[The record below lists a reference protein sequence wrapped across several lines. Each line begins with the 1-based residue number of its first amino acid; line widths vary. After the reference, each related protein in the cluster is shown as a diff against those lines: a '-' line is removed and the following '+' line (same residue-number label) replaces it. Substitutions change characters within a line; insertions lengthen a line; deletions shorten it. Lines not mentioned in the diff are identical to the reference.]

1 MEEIGVGIVGFGFMG
16 RAHTFGYKTI
26 PLYYKD
32 LPYKIRLVGIADTN
46 LRAAE
51 QAREQL
57 GFEMATDD
65 PEELFARKDI
75 QCIDICTPN
84 LYHKEGI
91 LGALAQGKNVYCDK
105 PLAASYGETPEIV
118 AAARRAGT
126 TTQMAMNSRQYP
138 GMLRTKELLEE
149 GRLGRI
155 LSFRVQYLHAGSVD
169 PDKPIGWKQDK
180 KMGGGGVLF
189 DLGSHVLDLLYFFL
203 GRFEAV
209 NATTMVAYPQRPD
222 GTGKLV
228 DIEADDAA
236 YLTVKMECGA
246 MGTVEATKIATG
258 SNDEIRFELHG
269 VKGAVAYNS
278 MQPNYLRFYDNTLPE
293 GPLGGEKG
301 YTAIETVHRYPAP
314 GGSFPGPKFG
324 VGFLRGHVHSLYTY
338 LDNVYHGRQGTPSFE
353 DGAYIQYVMEESY
366 RSAEEKAWV
375 KLRD

>member
-32 LPYKIRLVGIADTN
+32 LPYKIRLVGVADTN
-46 LRAAE
+46 LKAAE
-51 QAREQL
+51 QAKEQL
-57 GFEMATDD
+57 GFEMATDN
-65 PEELFARKDI
+65 PEELFSRDDI
-75 QCIDICTPN
+75 QCIDVCTPN
-84 LYHKEGI
+84 LYHKAGI
-91 LGALAQGKNVYCDK
+91 LGALAHGKNVYCDK
-105 PLAASYGETPEIV
+105 PLAACYAETPEIL
-118 AAARRAGT
+118 AAAQKAGS

-138 GMLRTKELLEE
+138 GMLRTKELIDE

-155 LSFRVQYLHAGSVD
+155 LSFRVQYLHSGSVD
-169 PDKPIGWKQDK
+169 PNKPIGWKQDK

-189 DLGSHVLDLLYFFL
+189 DLGSHVLDLLYFFM

-222 GTGKLV
+222 GAGNMV

-236 YLTVKMECGA
+236 YLTVKMACGA

-258 SNDEIRFELHG
+258 SNDEIRFEIHG

-278 MQPNYLRFYDNTLPE
+278 MQPNFLRFYDNTLPDA
-293 GPLGGEKG
+293 PLGGDKG
-301 YTAIETVHRYPAP
+301 FTAIETVHRYPAP
-314 GGSFPGPKFG
+314 GGGFPGPKFG

-338 LDNVYHGRQGTPSFE
+338 LDNVYHRRQGTPSFE
-353 DGAYIQYVMEESY
+353 DGAYIQYVMEEAY
-366 RSAEEKAWV
+366 RSADEKAWV
-375 KLRD
+375 ELK